1 MVRRDNAPD
10 RNFCAEKW
18 YDDKSLAYVPQATAL
33 NDEAFV
39 APSFLTLKLIREMKK
54 KNTYFFPWFLTLLVA
69 YLNSTTTSTFIYL
82 WTQDK
87 YVCWVSFL
95 KAIICHF
102 LLSVLCVLHTV
113 FYSSFN
119 YFFLFCVERIFLW
132 FCKHVSLEQV
142 FTHSPDS
149 AGVFLMCFHYL
160 LCNIQSKAL
169 ISSIAVWQR
178 EYLSVTLYDGWQI
191 KGKNKAS

>member
-1 MVRRDNAPD
+1 MIWWQKPRLCSSSNCSQWRGFCGTIIPHIKTNQ
-10 RNFCAEKW
+10 RNEK
-18 YDDKSLAYVPQATAL
+18 KIHIFSPG
-33 NDEAFV
+33 
-39 APSFLTLKLIREMKK
+39 
-54 KNTYFFPWFLTLLVA
+54 FLTLLVA

-119 YFFLFCVERIFLW
+119 YFFLFYVERIFLW

-142 FTHSPDS
+142 FTYSPDS

>member
-33 NDEAFV
+33 NDKAFV
-39 APSFLTLKLIREMKK
+39 APSFLTLKLIREMK

-69 YLNSTTTSTFIYL
+69 YLNPTTTSTFIYL

-87 YVCWVSFL
+87 YVCWVSFF

-132 FCKHVSLEQV
+132 FCKHFSLEQV

-149 AGVFLMCFHYL
+149 AGVFLTCFHYL
-160 LCNIQSKAL
+160 LCNIQSKSL
-169 ISSIAVWQR
+169 ISSITVWQR

>member
-1 MVRRDNAPD
+1 MIWWQKPRLCSSSNCSQWRGFCGTIIPHIKTNQ
-10 RNFCAEKW
+10 RNEK
-18 YDDKSLAYVPQATAL
+18 KIHIFSPG
-33 NDEAFV
+33 
-39 APSFLTLKLIREMKK
+39 
-54 KNTYFFPWFLTLLVA
+54 FLTLLVA

-87 YVCWVSFL
+87 YVCWICVLSFFSQSNYLPLFTICSLCPTYSFL
-95 KAIICHF
+95 FIF
-102 LLSVLCVLHTV
+102 Q
-113 FYSSFN
+113 F
-119 YFFLFCVERIFLW
+119 FFLFCVERIFLW